1 MSDIH
6 PSQLHDQAAGETHRV
21 FNQPP
26 PLEYYNAYSGD
37 AVLRYWVRQFGGSW
51 GESRLTAFGHGIGH
65 HLQLS
70 GFLAN
75 KHLPELQS
83 HDRFGR
89 RIDQVDYHPA
99 YHQLLAHA
107 IEHGHCSLPWNGP
120 EPGAHVVRGALAFLH
135 THADPGTGCPLTMT
149 FASVPAIAVQPNV
162 AASWLPKI
170 TANTYDGSNRPWYDK
185 AGVTIGMA
193 MTEKQ
198 GGSDVRANTTVA
210 EPLDEAGPG
219 KLYSLTGH
227 KWFCSAPM
235 CDGFLVLAQVQQR
248 LSCFLVPRWRED
260 GSKNP
265 MLIQRLKNKLGN
277 KSNASSEIEFRG
289 AHGWLLGEE
298 GRGVNTIIQM
308 VALTRYDCM
317 LGSSA
322 LMAQAAKE
330 AIWHTA
336 GRSAFG
342 KNLHQQPLML
352 NVLADLALEAEA
364 ALAISLRIAH
374 ALDHGD
380 DPRQAA
386 LVRSATGIG
395 KYWICKRAI
404 QHTYEAMECLGGV
417 GYVEENV
424 TCRLYRE
431 APVNAI
437 WEGSGNVQCL
447 DLLRVLNREP
457 DTLKALLAELE
468 EARGRHPLFDAR
480 LDALLVDLAN
490 QQDMEIRA
498 RQLME
503 SLALL
508 WQSATLLVY
517 GEGWIAEAFVSARLA
532 GQQYHQYGTLDKSI
546 DVNAIVQR
554 AMVKL
559 A

>member
-6 PSQLHDQAAGETHRV
+6 ASPAQEPAAGETHQV

-26 PLEYYNAYSGD
+26 PLEQYNAYTGD
-37 AVLRYWVRQFGGSW
+37 AVLRYWVRKFGGSW

-65 HLQLS
+65 HLQQA

-107 IEHGHCSLPWNGP
+107 IEHGHCSLPWNGS
-120 EPGAHVVRGALAFLH
+120 EPGAHVVRGAIAFLH

-170 TANTYDGSNRPWYDK
+170 TANAYDGSNRPWYDK

-235 CDGFLVLAQVQQR
+235 CDGFLVLAQAQQR

-265 MLIQRLKNKLGN
+265 IHIQRLKNKLGN

-298 GRGVNTIIQM
+298 GRGVATIIQM

-336 GRSAFG
+336 GRSVFG
-342 KNLHQQPLML
+342 KNLHEQPLML

-364 ALAISLRIAH
+364 ALAISLRIAY
-374 ALDHGD
+374 ALDNSD

-417 GYVEENV
+417 GYVEESV
-424 TCRLYRE
+424 ACRLYRE

-480 LDALLVDLAN
+480 LDALLVDLAD
-490 QQDMEIRA
+490 QQDIEMRA

-517 GEGWIAEAFVSARLA
+517 GEEWIAQAFVSARLA
-532 GQQYHQYGTLDKSI
+532 EKQYHQYGTLDKEI
-546 DVNAIVQR
+546 DVQAIVRR
-554 AMVKL
+554 AMVTL